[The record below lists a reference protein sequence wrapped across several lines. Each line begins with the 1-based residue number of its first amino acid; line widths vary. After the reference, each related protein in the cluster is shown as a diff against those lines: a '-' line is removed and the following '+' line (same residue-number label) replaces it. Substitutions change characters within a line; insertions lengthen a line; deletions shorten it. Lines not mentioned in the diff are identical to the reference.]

1 MRVIRLVLLAVSFC
15 LLLAGCSI
23 QRFAINKIGDA
34 IASGGSTYE
43 SDDDIQLVTEA
54 LPFSL
59 KLVESL
65 LAESPKHQGLLIT
78 AAQGFTSYGYLSVQ
92 PELDVAAEEDF
103 EKANQLRGRAR
114 RLYLRGYAYA
124 ERAMDAAYKGMPQRL
139 SAEPLSAVKE
149 FRKKDIPLLYWSAA
163 ALGSAI
169 SVSKDDVSLLARLPE
184 VEALLSRA
192 IELDESWKDG
202 ALHEFQVVFS
212 GAKPGTRDYDALRKN
227 FDRALQLS
235 KGGSASLYVAYAEAF
250 AIPKQD
256 REQFESL
263 LNKALEIDPDQFRD
277 MRLINLVA
285 QRRARWLLARVD
297 DLIIESEED
306 KQ

>member
-1 MRVIRLVLLAVSFC
+1 MRLVFPAVFSC

-23 QRFAINKIGDA
+23 QKFAVNKIGDA

-43 SDDDIQLVTEA
+43 SDDDIQLITEA

-78 AAQGFTSYGYLSVQ
+78 AAQGFTSYAFLSVQ
-92 PELDVAAEEDF
+92 PELDVAIDEDF
-103 EKANQLRGRAR
+103 ERATELRGRAR
-114 RLYLRGYAYA
+114 RLYLRGFGYA

-149 FRKKDIPLLYWSAA
+149 FRKKDVPLLYWSAA

-169 SVSKDDVSLLARLPE
+169 SVSKDEVSLLARLPE
-184 VEALLSRA
+184 VEALLNRA
-192 IELDESWKDG
+192 IELDESWKGG

-212 GAKPGTRDYDALRKN
+212 SAKPGARDYDALRKT

-250 AIPKQD
+250 AIPQQD
-256 REQFESL
+256 RAQFESL
-263 LNKALEIDPDQFRD
+263 LNKALEIDADQYRD
-277 MRLINLVA
+277 IRLVNLVA
-285 QRRARWLLARVD
+285 QRRARWLLDRVD
-297 DLIIESEED
+297 DLILESED